1 MISDLAAQAPV
12 GGACPPYGPARA
24 ASLHIAKAATSQNAP
39 MRSSA
44 TASTRAKIM
53 KGTPKTS
60 PTLSRAIPAARSTT
74 PPTARPTGPSRPG
87 RRERFTSPIIHRN
100 LSRDDST
107 PPAGASP
114 HPR

>member
-1 MISDLAAQAPV
+1 MIPDLAAQAPV
-12 GGACPPYGPARA
+12 GGAYPPYGPARA

-39 MRSSA
+39 MRSSV

-74 PPTARPTGPSRPG
+74 PPTARPTPAAQVDANDSHRPS
-87 RRERFTSPIIHRN
+87 
-100 LSRDDST
+100 ST
-107 PPAGASP
+107 GTCRATIRHPPQGLPP